1 MFHIYLPG
9 ALTGIW
15 NMGDIIVSVNNRK
28 TESIDEFLEQFRRSG
43 RRIDILEVMRDSG
56 IYELHL
62 KSFDN
67 VYD

>member
-1 MFHIYLPG
+1 
-9 ALTGIW
+9 
-15 NMGDIIVSVNNRK
+15 MGDIIVSVNNRK